1 MLIDNLS
8 IVKLIEKVGLGQ
20 VYLYEN
26 KATNE
31 KYALKKIEKE
41 KSYEIKKYID
51 NEIEILKEIN
61 HPNLLKLYEVKT
73 TPNYYLL
80 LTEYYNGLQLSKNL
94 EKYKYKF
101 KKPFSEEIVQY
112 FMKQIISGIKY
123 LQDRNIIHR
132 DISLKNIMLNYDSEE
147 DLNNQNLLK
156 ATIKIIDFG
165 FSRYL
170 DKNELAYSCLGAP
183 LYMDPIILKKTLS
196 YENYKNLGYNN
207 KCDIWSIG
215 ICCYEMLT
223 GESPY
228 CTDNIDVLFEK
239 VEKGEYFLPINLSEE
254 TISFINGMLQYDA
267 NKRLNIDELSNHKFL
282 KKKFLNLLKL
292 ILINILNKYLN
303 LK

>member
-8 IVKLIEKVGLGQ
+8 IIKLIEKTSFSQ

-31 KYALKKIEKE
+31 KYALKKFEKE
-41 KSYEIKKYID
+41 KSYKIKKYID
-51 NEIEILKEIN
+51 NEIDILKEID

-94 EKYKYKF
+94 EKYKDKF

-170 DKNELAYSCLGAP
+170 DKNELTYSSLGAP

-228 CTDNIDVLFEK
+228 CTEDIDVLFEK
-239 VEKGEYFLPINLSEE
+239 S
-254 TISFINGMLQYDA
+254 
-267 NKRLNIDELSNHKFL
+267 
-282 KKKFLNLLKL
+282 
-292 ILINILNKYLN
+292 
-303 LK
+303 